1 MLVEPKLNSIELLIS
16 KGLINLNISYD
27 EYVLIENVLKESEY
41 SKDEIENRDL
51 SKSKKQVEY

>member
-1 MLVEPKLNSIELLIS
+1 MLLVEPKLNSIELLIF

-41 SKDEIENRDL
+41 SKDKMENL
-51 SKSKKQVEY
+51 

>member
-1 MLVEPKLNSIELLIS
+1 MLLVEPKLSSIELLIF

-41 SKDEIENRDL
+41 SKDKIENL
-51 SKSKKQVEY
+51 

>member
-41 SKDEIENRDL
+41 SKDKIENL
-51 SKSKKQVEY
+51 

>member
-1 MLVEPKLNSIELLIS
+1 MLVEPKLNSIELLIF

-41 SKDEIENRDL
+41 SKDEIENL
-51 SKSKKQVEY
+51 

>member
-1 MLVEPKLNSIELLIS
+1 MLLVEPKLNSIELLIF

-41 SKDEIENRDL
+41 SKDEIENL
-51 SKSKKQVEY
+51 